1 MAKLPEQLFS
11 EQALREIVRASV
23 RETVQQMKREG
34 LLKRADDVAY
44 SEISSRLFE
53 YFRDPRKYADIGQ
66 ALEKV
71 RDDQYFPVITG
82 YYQKR
87 MTADELAQMLDCE
100 YTTIMRNKKRLC
112 LQIYLE
118 IEK

>member
-1 MAKLPEQLFS
+1 M
-11 EQALREIVRASV
+11 LREIVRASV
-23 RETVQQMKREG
+23 KETVQEMKRQG

-44 SEISSRLFE
+44 SEISSKLFE
-53 YFRDPRKYADIGQ
+53 YFRDPAKYRDMER
-66 ALEKV
+66 ALDGI

-87 MTADELAQMLDCE
+87 MTAEELAQVFDCE

-112 LQIYLE
+112 LQLYLE
-118 IEK
+118 MGKE